1 MAVDYQQAMYAYY
14 TMLRMPIKVLQPLNT
29 QLISRLAIL
38 AQRDSLFL
46 WYIMELSSI
55 VVLSSKYNKRQ
66 NRPALRVYT
75 LNYYNL
81 FSITQLY
88 SFRPAASLRAY
99 NNFSSRYNT
108 YLKSSFIK
116 IVQVFVKYAILRLKI
131 AYQVK
136 LGLDNP
142 RILVQ
147 SSLIVVL
154 LIIL

>member
-1 MAVDYQQAMYAYY
+1 
-14 TMLRMPIKVLQPLNT
+14 MPIKVLQPLNT
-29 QLISRLAIL
+29 QLISYPAIL

-46 WYIMELSSI
+46 QYIIELGSI

-66 NRPALRVYT
+66 NRLALRVYT
-75 LNYYNL
+75 LNYCNPFL
-81 FSITQLY
+81 ITWLY
-88 SFRPAASLRAY
+88 GFRPATSLRAY

-131 AYQVK
+131 ASQVK
-136 LGLDNP
+136 LGLNNP

-147 SSLIVVL
+147 SLLIVVL
-154 LIIL
+154 SIIL